1 MPPPTPTSSHVP
13 LQTSPLYGWRPDLL
27 LQRRPAR
34 HRRAVTLAAFA
45 AVTSALRVTGGRLS
59 EQRIMIHGDYT
70 SGIGIADL
78 VRAHTAAGSSASTS
92 TGRLVDEQ
100 PPVGVSF
107 DLILQV
113 GRVVHLPGWSG
124 HPSWGRRCAVDWF
137 LRADDVA
144 LGPSHGSGRGR

>member
-1 MPPPTPTSSHVP
+1 MPPPTPKSNVP
-13 LQTSPLYGWRPDLL
+13 LQTRLLYGWRPDLL

-59 EQRIMIHGDYT
+59 ERRIMIHGAQT
-70 SGIGIADL
+70 SSIGIADL
-78 VRAHTAAGSSASTS
+78 VRAHTAAGSRASTS

-100 PPVGVSF
+100 PPVGVGCNV
-107 DLILQV
+107 ILQV
-113 GRVVHLPGWSG
+113 RRVVHLPGWSR
-124 HPSWGRRCAVDWF
+124 HPSSGRRCAVDWV

-144 LGPSHGSGRGR
+144 LCPSHGSSRGR